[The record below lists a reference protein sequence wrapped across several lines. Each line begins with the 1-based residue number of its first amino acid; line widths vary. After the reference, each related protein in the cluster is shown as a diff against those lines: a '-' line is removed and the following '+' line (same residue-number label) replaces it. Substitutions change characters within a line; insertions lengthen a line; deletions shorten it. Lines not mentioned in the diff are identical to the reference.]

1 MVYMNDR
8 EVRVMKGIIVL
19 TLILLA
25 GCAEYVPL
33 ELLEAR
39 ARVSGDWS
47 AVEKRERIIA
57 RRDLHTSMS
66 CPNGTIGYC
75 ASFGIDK
82 KCRCVERKEI
92 NALLF
97 SD

>member
-1 MVYMNDR
+1 MYYMNDR
-8 EVRVMKGIIVL
+8 EVRFMKGITVL

-25 GCAEYVPL
+25 GCADYIPL
-33 ELLEAR
+33 EQLEAR
-39 ARVSGDWS
+39 ALVTGDWS
-47 AVEKRERIIA
+47 AVENRERVIA

-66 CPNGTIGYC
+66 CPNGTIEYC
-75 ASFGIDK
+75 TSSGIDK

-97 SD
+97 RD